1 MKWQNKHIIWL
12 LACILCFF
20 SCADDEPMEQNVE
33 CCVNLAWSNG
43 RGGGTRLLNSLLSP
57 VNKGDL
63 ALSKEDYPAEIS
75 LTCNG
80 KSYTLTKSDLTA
92 CSSHSGYYNGYSCEP
107 ELKDTEAKKGVTAS
121 ATIDGVTESGVVELQ
136 DSHLLVTL
144 HHSKALVRFSFKVSA
159 KYDKIRY
166 IKITDIKLNE
176 QPCILADKVLSTD
189 DQFVAYVYLD
199 PVSNVGTSSSI
210 IKCTYNIYDKDEASA
225 EHLTREG
232 VIAQNSFKF
241 SDFMDGSNK
250 VTSLKAGYYYD
261 LNVTLNPDYLYVL
274 SDHDNK
280 HLTIQ

>member
-1 MKWQNKHIIWL
+1 M
-12 LACILCFF
+12 
-20 SCADDEPMEQNVE
+20 
-33 CCVNLAWSNG
+33 AWSNG

-63 ALSKEDYPAEIS
+63 ALSTDDYPAEIS

-80 KSYTLTKSDLTA
+80 KSYTLTKSTLTA

-107 ELKDTEAKKGVTAS
+107 ELKDTEAKKGVTAT
-121 ATIDGVTESGVVELQ
+121 ALIDGVLESGVATMQ

-199 PVSNVGTSSSI
+199 PVTDVGTSSSI

-274 SDHDNK
+274 SDHDNN